1 MIIASLFSSKGQN
14 LKTAPQQ
21 PFVLIP
27 FNKFMSFP
35 TKGKNIPRR
44 YAMTKEKGTM
54 FACMLKLCIK
64 K

>member
-1 MIIASLFSSKGQN
+1 MIIASLFASKGQN
-14 LKTAPQQ
+14 LKPAHQQ
-21 PFVLIP
+21 PSVLIP
-27 FNKFMSFP
+27 FNKCMSFP

-54 FACMLKLCIK
+54 FGCMLKLCIK